1 MKDLLS
7 VLILSVKVE
16 NGIKK
21 MENVKKLYPA
31 KKNDSRVGK
40 NNHNWNGG
48 SAGYKDHHQMKL
60 NRLEKL
66 KQAKGKCEVCGK
78 NAKTIHHIDETNY
91 NHDMSN
97 LIVVCKVCHGVLHSK
112 DLKGCYNSKYVRKY
126 GMNIE
131 EMADRLGLNKSTVT
145 TYLSNKAKREEI
157 LLKLGIKKKGARA

>member
-1 MKDLLS
+1 
-7 VLILSVKVE
+7 
-16 NGIKK
+16 IKK

-31 KKNDSRVGK
+31 KRNDSRVGK
-40 NNHNWNGG
+40 NNHNWKGG
-48 SAGYKDHHQMKL
+48 VADYKDHHQMKL

-112 DLKGCYNSKYVRKY
+112 DLKGRSDSKYVRKY

-131 EMADRLGLNKSTVT
+131 EMAEKLDLNKSTVT
-145 TYLSNKAKREEI
+145 TYLANKEKRKMI
-157 LLKLGIKKKGARA
+157 LSKLGLKDKKGVKR